1 MKHLLFLMSDLEG
14 GGAEKALLELL
25 KSIDYKQ
32 YKVSLCLILCRGV
45 YIQEVP
51 KEVKIITLFE
61 SEDSPRYQKVFRAY
75 IEHKRT
81 FPLSC
86 LLHTKLRCL
95 RYDVIISF
103 MEGDPLLLHNF
114 IVSRG
119 RINITWVH
127 CDLYNYHYSK
137 SRFYAPVTEIDCYK
151 KMDKIV
157 FVSQIAKNNFSKL
170 FDVDASKYS
179 LYNILDLDRVRKL
192 ALTGISS
199 RRLFTITAIGSLI
212 EVKGIDRLVRVA
224 KRLKDD
230 GSTFC
235 IQIVGRGKKE
245 KELLELRNNLDLEQE
260 VHFCGFQTN
269 PYSYLNQS
277 DLLVSTSISEGLSY
291 VICEALALGVPV
303 VATETAGAMELLE
316 GGKYGILTNHNDEAI
331 YQGIKEMMNNVDLR
345 KMYSDKGKKRAESFS
360 AQQIMSEFY
369 KLLQ

>member
-1 MKHLLFLMSDLEG
+1 
-14 GGAEKALLELL
+14 
-25 KSIDYKQ
+25 
-32 YKVSLCLILCRGV
+32 
-45 YIQEVP
+45 
-51 KEVKIITLFE
+51 
-61 SEDSPRYQKVFRAY
+61 
-75 IEHKRT
+75 
-81 FPLSC
+81 
-86 LLHTKLRCL
+86 
-95 RYDVIISF
+95 
-103 MEGDPLLLHNF
+103 
-114 IVSRG
+114 
-119 RINITWVH
+119 
-127 CDLYNYHYSK
+127 
-137 SRFYAPVTEIDCYK
+137 
-151 KMDKIV
+151 MDKIV

-170 FDVDASKYS
+170 FDVDTSKYS
-179 LYNILDLDRVRKL
+179 LYNILDLDKVRKL
-192 ALTGISS
+192 ALTEISS

-224 KRLKDD
+224 KKLKDD

-235 IQIVGRGKKE
+235 IQIVGRGGKE
-245 KELLELRNNLDLEQE
+245 KELLELRNNLGLEQD

-269 PYSYLNQS
+269 PYPYLNQS

-331 YQGIKEMMNNVDLR
+331 YQGIKEMMDNPDLR